1 MRLWQPIPSAGHA
14 AVARPKKQ
22 MKRVADK
29 RRAPKKSTV
38 EHWRKLLMSNELRRS
53 VMLRGVL
60 GPKGK
65 PGASAINDGVLSGHF
80 DSLASKG
87 SPMPAFW
94 KKRRG
99 ISNRPASRGGHPL
112 SRATTSALN
121 PSASEADLQH
131 AASPTAAGIP
141 AADH

>member
-1 MRLWQPIPSAGHA
+1 MRLWQPESAARHA

-29 RRAPKKSTV
+29 RRTPKKSTV

-65 PGASAINDGVLSGHF
+65 PGASAINDGVLCGHF
-80 DSLASKG
+80 DSLATQG
-87 SPMPAFW
+87 SPMPEVW
-94 KKRRG
+94 KKRRRR
-99 ISNRPASRGGHPL
+99 SNRPAPRSEHPL
-112 SRATTSALN
+112 SKAATMPALASSA
-121 PSASEADLQH
+121 P
-131 AASPTAAGIP
+131 AASLRSSSAARIP